1 MEQDFFTPLLPQSFT
16 NLSTKAK
23 KKWLKKET
31 ILAKGAHYFDWTA
44 SGLAAKCVEKRI
56 KALLPFYANPHSESS
71 LHSKIIGD
79 SYEQARKNLKSIFGL
94 DSSFV
99 LISCGF
105 GSSAAIKKFQ
115 EIIGIYLP
123 PQTKKTLKLG
133 EIDKSTLPL
142 VLIGPYEHHSNE
154 LSFKEGLC
162 EVIRIPLS
170 SEGLVD
176 LHALEQILIT
186 NANRRIIA
194 SFSLASN
201 VSGILTP
208 FAPLSNLI
216 RQYGGII
223 CFDMA
228 SSSAYF
234 DIPSAFYDVAFLSPH
249 KLLGGISSSGILI
262 IKRNLIN
269 KTLPPTFCGGG
280 VVGYVSRTSQ
290 IYFSQEEIREESG
303 TPGILEF
310 IRASLAYQ
318 LREEVGQEWIMQTKE
333 KLIKIFREFL
343 ENHPKI
349 LTYGNLDHN
358 VIGTFA
364 FNLKGKSPYEVAS
377 ELSQKYGILVRA
389 GCSCAGPYGH
399 DLLGLE
405 DNATFAQ
412 KPGWIRVSLHYTHRK
427 KDVHYLCE
435 CLKKLC
441 K

>member
-1 MEQDFFTPLLPQSFT
+1 MEKDFFAPLLPYNFK
-16 NLSTKAK
+16 NLSTKEK
-23 KKWLKKET
+23 KALLKKE
-31 ILAKGAHYFDWTA
+31 ILLAKNKHYFDWTA
-44 SGLAAKCVEKRI
+44 SGLAAKCIEKRI
-56 KALLPFYANPHSESS
+56 KKILPFYANPHSESS
-71 LHSKIIGD
+71 LHSKIIGKT
-79 SYEQARKNLKSIFGL
+79 YEQARKNLKQIFGL
-94 DSSFV
+94 DSSFA

-115 EIIGIYLP
+115 EILGIYLP
-123 PQTKKTLKLG
+123 PQTRKTLKLH
-133 EIDKSTLPL
+133 EIDSSKLPL
-142 VLIGPYEHHSNE
+142 VIVGPYEHHSNE
-154 LSFKEGLC
+154 LSFREGLC
-162 EVIRIPLS
+162 EVIRIPLNA
-170 SEGLVD
+170 EGLVD
-176 LHALEQILIT
+176 LKALEQILI
-186 NANRRIIA
+186 ANVHRKIIA

-201 VSGILTP
+201 VSGILSP
-208 FAPLSNLI
+208 FMQISNLV
-216 RQYGGII
+216 REYGGIV

-234 DIPSAFYDVAFLSPH
+234 DIPASFYDVAFLSPH

-290 IYFSQEEIREESG
+290 IYFANEEIREESG

-318 LREEVGQEWIMQTKE
+318 LRQEIGQEWIMQTKE
-333 KLIKIFREFL
+333 KLIRIFKEFL
-343 ENHPKI
+343 ESHPKI
-349 LTYGNLDHN
+349 TLYGNPN
-358 VIGTFA
+358 YNIVGTFA
-364 FNLKGKSPYEVAS
+364 FNLQEKSPYEIATI
-377 ELSQKYGILVRA
+377 LSNNYGILVRA

-399 DLLGLE
+399 DLLNLK
-405 DNATFAQ
+405 DNTTFNQ

-427 KDVHYLCE
+427 KELYYLCE

>member
-1 MEQDFFTPLLPQSFT
+1 MEQDFFAPLLPQSFAA
-16 NLSTKAK
+16 LSTKEK
-23 KKWLKKET
+23 KKWLKKEVL
-31 ILAKGAHYFDWTA
+31 LAKNTHYFDWTA
-44 SGLAAKCVEKRI
+44 SGLAAKCVEKRMKRI
-56 KALLPFYANPHSESS
+56 LPFYANPHSESS

-79 SYEQARKNLKSIFGL
+79 SYEQARKSLKAIFGL
-94 DSSFV
+94 DSSFA

-115 EIIGIYLP
+115 EIAGIYLP
-123 PQTKKTLKLG
+123 PQTKKALKLG

-154 LSFKEGLC
+154 LSFREGLC

-170 SEGLVD
+170 SDGLMD
-176 LHALEQILIT
+176 LNALKQILIA

-216 RQYGGII
+216 RQYGGIV

-234 DIPSAFYDVAFLSPH
+234 DIPATFYDVAFLSPH

-269 KTLPPTFCGGG
+269 KSLPPTFCGGG

-290 IYFSQEEIREESG
+290 IYFVNEEIREESG

-310 IRASLAYQ
+310 IRANLAYQ
-318 LREEVGQEWIMQTKE
+318 LREEIGQEWIMQTKE
-333 KLIKIFREFL
+333 GLIKIFREFL
-343 ENHPKI
+343 ENHSKI
-349 LTYGNLDHN
+349 ITYGNQNHN
-358 VIGTFA
+358 IIGTFA
-364 FNLKGKSPYEVAS
+364 FNLKDKSPYEVAT
-377 ELSQKYGILVRA
+377 ELSHKYGILVRA

-405 DNATFAQ
+405 DDTTFTQ

-427 KDVHYLCE
+427 KDVYYLCH